1 MFKLEHL
8 LFYYYNSEFALNR
21 IIFLVRNP
29 FKVVQSVYGEKKY
42 ILTSP
47 FYNFHSLYDI
57 FWLFLYVLGCL
68 ELSFDFLRLM
78 LMSYTISVVFLN
90 YFVIRSEL
98 YSETDL
104 CGTMTYK
111 GDHPPPLLRNFLVA
125 GNLRGWWRVFVI
137 RKRPLF
143 PPWIVKCFFFLRTVI
158 WKHSRE
164 PWIAFFPMRI
174 TFWLLLFLAKS
185 DCK

>member
-111 GDHPPPLLRNFLVA
+111 GDHPPPPPPPEFSSGRESK
-125 GNLRGWWRVFVI
+125 RVVKGF
-137 RKRPLF
+137 RDPQKASF
-143 PPWIVKCFFFLRTVI
+143 PPVNRKVFFFLANRDLET
-158 WKHSRE
+158 
-164 PWIAFFPMRI
+164 
-174 TFWLLLFLAKS
+174 
-185 DCK
+185 